1 LRASIFWGKGEKEK
15 KEKKSLAEQKQHH
28 KAPKQGPVF
37 KETHQEK
44 NE

>member
-1 LRASIFWGKGEKEK
+1 LGEGKKREKE
-15 KEKKSLAEQKQHH
+15 KSLAEQKQHH
-28 KAPKQGPVF
+28 KTPKQGPVF